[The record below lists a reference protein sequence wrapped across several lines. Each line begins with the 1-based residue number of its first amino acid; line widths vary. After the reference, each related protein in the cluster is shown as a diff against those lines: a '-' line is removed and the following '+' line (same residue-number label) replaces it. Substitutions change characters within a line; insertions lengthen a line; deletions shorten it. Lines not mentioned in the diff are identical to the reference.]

1 MLLSAVLLTAA
12 PSSAHR
18 MLAQAPAFVP
28 ELQAAAH
35 QALAPS
41 FQAAVPT
48 LQAVAEQLPAS
59 LPVDSKTKSLI
70 QTAVSDLFSA
80 IAYTG
85 GDQQKLSQTQ
95 AARPEPGWSLGL
107 LRVDSIYDYTL
118 PSPGSPR
125 STAVTAVRLS
135 LHVAT
140 CAGWPACMLRWR
152 LCPHARGSR
161 LHTQAAA

>member
-1 MLLSAVLLTAA
+1 MLKCRHLRTRAGRGGHAGHIAFWLTRILALHLHLSCAATCLQVLLLLSAVLLTAA

-95 AARPEPGWSLGL
+95 AARPEPGWR
-107 LRVDSIYDYTL
+107 LRYI
-118 PSPGSPR
+118 
-125 STAVTAVRLS
+125 
-135 LHVAT
+135 
-140 CAGWPACMLRWR
+140 
-152 LCPHARGSR
+152 
-161 LHTQAAA
+161 